1 MTNTAVTI
9 LPKITQLQANFVKL
23 YLETGIVKHC
33 AEQLQTPIPTLYGWL
48 ELPKIKRHLQHYRAK
63 TAPKCPFTAQD
74 VALEAG
80 RIAFQDI
87 KDTIP
92 GLKYDI
98 ETGEAFVTAQDWAQV
113 DGRLIK
119 SVKQDIKDG
128 ISIIKLEFWDKIA
141 ALRLLQEHF
150 RGSET
155 DKHVHVHLTAEDLEK
170 RDIHG
175 ANDAYHE
182 LMSD

>member
-1 MTNTAVTI
+1 MTSELPAI
-9 LPKITQLQANFVKL
+9 LPKITQIQTNFIQL
-23 YLETGIVKHC
+23 YLETGITKYC
-33 AEQLQTPIPTLYGWL
+33 CDKLQISLDCGHKWL
-48 ELPKIKRHLQHYRAK
+48 QLPKIKRHLQHFRSK
-63 TAPKCPFTAQD
+63 TAAKCPYTLDD

-92 GLKYDI
+92 GLKYDN
-98 ETGEAFVTAQDWAQV
+98 ETGEAFIKAEDWEKV

-128 ISIIKLEFWDKIA
+128 VSVIKLEFHDKIA

-150 RGSET
+150 KGIDPE
-155 DKHVHVHLTAEDLEK
+155 KHLHVHLTPEDLAK

-175 ANDAYHE
+175 AAQAYHE
-182 LMSD
+182 LMK